1 MKKSVII
8 VAAGSGSRMKEDIPK
23 QFIPLLGIPV
33 LMHTIRC
40 FYNYDPQAEL
50 VVSLS
55 RSYQEYWKELCYKH
69 HFDLPHVI
77 ATGGETR
84 FHTVRNSLAVAVQGE
99 LIAIH
104 DGVRPLV
111 SHETL
116 DRCFLMAAEKGS
128 AIPCIPVSDSVRMK
142 KENDSIP
149 VDRELYRLI
158 QTPQVFRR
166 EILEKAFQQN
176 YQAAF
181 TDDASV
187 VERAGYPV
195 FLVDGNPEN
204 IKITTRVD
212 LAIAGALL
220 NNKFD

>member
-1 MKKSVII
+1 
-8 VAAGSGSRMKEDIPK
+8 
-23 QFIPLLGIPV
+23 
-33 LMHTIRC
+33 
-40 FYNYDPQAEL
+40 
-50 VVSLS
+50 
-55 RSYQEYWKELCYKH
+55 LCYKH